1 MTRTLVA
8 AAAAWLALCGSSAAA
23 EAPQFFTPSEADQH
37 IEAKDEAVAL
47 RYDQEAWKV
56 NTRPT
61 KYRLFAMVQHN
72 EANVSGMLVY
82 RGESASEKEV
92 RERAIA
98 ELEMMKQH
106 KAEFSKRT
114 VNGVPVLYMKA
125 RAKKSNGDDLIVR
138 SYYWISPDGVVD
150 YAVMGSPEDFKADG
164 DAWMDLLNGLEIA
177 EARAAR

>member
-1 MTRTLVA
+1 MMRTLVA
-8 AAAAWLALCGSSAAA
+8 AAAAWLVLCGPVAA
-23 EAPQFFTPSEADQH
+23 EVPEFFTPSVADKS
-37 IEAKDEAVAL
+37 IEAEDKAVAL
-47 RYDQEAWKV
+47 RYDQDAWEV
-56 NTRPT
+56 STRPT

-72 EANVSGMLVY
+72 EAKVSGMLVY

-92 RERAIA
+92 RERAVA